1 MTAAYPGQGEASP
14 PAASVVAA
22 IVANALAED
31 RASFDVTT
39 RATVAPDQRGEAT
52 ILYKQDG
59 VVCGIDVVAHVF
71 RQVNPGLALHA
82 TTSEGAW
89 VESGSVVATVK
100 GPLGPML
107 SGERVAL
114 NLMQRMSG
122 IATLSR
128 QYVEAAAQ
136 GGHARVVDTRKTTP
150 GLRALERYAVRVGG
164 ARNHRDTLQDGVLIK
179 DNHIEAAAHR
189 GVAIPALLAS
199 VRAEVPH
206 TLRLEIEVTTP
217 AMASAA
223 LEGGADVILLDNM
236 TPEMMAAIVADAR
249 KRPAYARVLFE
260 ASGGITMDTIAQVSA
275 TGVDLISCGA
285 LTHSAPALDI
295 SLDVRPA

>member
-1 MTAAYPGQGEASP
+1 MTAAYPGQGEASS